1 MIPDILLTSPLLGLT
16 VTLIAYKFGERIVER
31 FNITFLPP
39 LLTACAILIAIINFT
54 SLFTYE
60 QYAIGGSIIN
70 FLLGP
75 ATIALALP
83 LVRNFKVLCQHYK
96 ILLTGAVVGT
106 LSGVI
111 SITLCAKFFG
121 ASDQVVLSLVPKSVT
136 TPIAMDISA
145 GLGGIPP
152 LTAACV
158 IFTGIFGAMCGHKI
172 LALAGVKNDI
182 AIGLAIGASSHAL
195 GVSSCIPKSGL
206 QVAIGSLAIAL
217 VGIATALLSAPVI
230 SLLN

>member
-16 VTLIAYKFGERIVER
+16 VTLIAYKFGERLVER

-60 QYAIGGSIIN
+60 QYAVGGSIIN

-96 ILLTGAVVGT
+96 ILLSGAIVGT
-106 LSGVI
+106 LAGVI

-121 ASDQVVLSLVPKSVT
+121 ASEQVVLSGAKIGNNPYCHGYFGRSWRHT
-136 TPIAMDISA
+136 SFDC
-145 GLGGIPP
+145 GLRYFHRH
-152 LTAACV
+152 LWCYV
-158 IFTGIFGAMCGHKI
+158 R
-172 LALAGVKNDI
+172 
-182 AIGLAIGASSHAL
+182 S
-195 GVSSCIPKSGL
+195 
-206 QVAIGSLAIAL
+206 
-217 VGIATALLSAPVI
+217 
-230 SLLN
+230 

>member
-1 MIPDILLTSPLLGLT
+1 MLNSPLLGLT

-39 LLTACAILIAIINFT
+39 LLTACAILIAVINFT
-54 SLFTYE
+54 HVFTYE
-60 QYAIGGSIIN
+60 QYAVGGSIIN

-83 LVRNFKVLCQHYK
+83 LVRNFKILRQHYK
-96 ILLTGAVVGT
+96 ILLSGVLVGT
-106 LSGVI
+106 LSGII
-111 SITLCAKFFG
+111 SITLCAKLFG
-121 ASDQVVLSLVPKSVT
+121 ASHQVLLSLIPKSVT

-158 IFTGIFGAMCGHKI
+158 IFAGIFGAMCAHKI
-172 LALAGVKNDI
+172 LSICGVKRDI

-195 GVSSCIPKSGL
+195 GVSTCIPKSSL

-217 VGIATALLSAPVI
+217 VGIATALLSSPV
-230 SLLN
+230 LNILGLIITI